1 METLPSEI
9 KLFVSK
15 LSSEHRWQVLAL
27 PAPPPPLWL
36 FLARWSCPGWLSSPQ
51 ERRVHRQRSSGDM
64 GH

>member
-27 PAPPPPLWL
+27 PAPPPTVAIPGQMELPWV
-36 FLARWSCPGWLSSPQ
+36 AEQPPGATCPQ
-51 ERRVHRQRSSGDM
+51 AEKQR
-64 GH
+64 